1 MNIKIK
7 GIHFDVSEALDA
19 YTYDRLAKMSKLSD
33 NLISAD
39 VTLATERNWHI
50 AEITVYG
57 NGFDM
62 HGQEKS
68 KDMYSSIDRVIEKL
82 ERQLKKK
89 KGKRSRSSR
98 RPSRSPSSAE
108 PAVPLEET
116 PKKHVEAG
124 DKFAPRVDFVK
135 SYLAYELT
143 IDEAIKQMEAKG
155 HDFYAFLNAENGR
168 VNVIYK
174 RDRGYG
180 LVDPRIEDAEE

>member
-19 YTYDRLAKMSKLSD
+19 YTYERLEKMSKLSD

-62 HGQEKS
+62 HGQEKT
-68 KDMYSSIDRVIEKL
+68 KDMYSSIDRVTEKL

-98 RPSRSPSSAE
+98 RPSRSPASAE
-108 PAVPLEET
+108 PMEAVDEA
-116 PKKHVEAG
+116 KKHVKAG

-155 HDFYAFLNAENGR
+155 HDFFAFLNAENGR

-180 LVDPRIEDAEE
+180 LVDPRVEDPEE